1 MCSSRIRAMN
11 VADKMRIYVDTSV
24 IGGCLDREFSM
35 ESRRLLELVRAG
47 RLVLV
52 ISQILLDE
60 LTMAPARVRAIL
72 ESVSPEHIE
81 FVELTLE
88 IMALRDAYLAAGVVG
103 PKWKEDALHVAAA
116 SATGVDAI
124 VSWNFKHIVRL
135 DRINAYND
143 VNERRGFRRLTIVT
157 PLEVV
162 HGIDE
167 ENQEDV

>member
-1 MCSSRIRAMN
+1 MTWIYGYEWHRFSCERLAAHEDLPSS
-11 VADKMRIYVDTSV
+11 
-24 IGGCLDREFSM
+24 
-35 ESRRLLELVRAG
+35 
-47 RLVLV
+47 
-52 ISQILLDE
+52 
-60 LTMAPARVRAIL
+60 
-72 ESVSPEHIE
+72 
-81 FVELTLE
+81 
-88 IMALRDAYLAAGVVG
+88 ALRPRGFD
-103 PKWKEDALHVAAA
+103 KH
-116 SATGVDAI
+116 AI